1 MRNSEWVKTLERK
14 LSSMNID
21 EGEIQEM
28 LGWEIADQGPTIFKV
43 SEILRDVQPNA
54 YEPTI
59 VSLGPYHHDKPQL
72 KAMNKFKWFLLKTWG
87 DSGRCL
93 RDSARV
99 IEENETEA
107 RNAYSV
113 QPINMV
119 GNQFAELMLLDCVFV
134 IMILWFWKKK
144 KSGFQLMENK
154 IFKRSWMIVA
164 RDMLLLENQLPFFLL
179 ETLFHIKF
187 PYRQGKLKKW
197 MVRFFSGFVSNNIS
211 LVSVSHDARIHHILH
226 LFYLCIK
233 PPEASGDIVPQPNN
247 IDDLR
252 SLSSVT
258 RLEETGIKFRRK
270 QRATCLLGITF
281 KKGVLEIP
289 QFEVD
294 DNTNIL
300 FRNLIAFEQCYNR
313 NSAIV
318 DGSFAAYASY
328 MSCMISTAADVEI
341 LQQNKIIIRGI
352 GNNKQ
357 VADFFNKLCKEVV
370 VNHGKCYVSQI
381 FKEVNKYSR
390 AERNRWW
397 ADLNRRYFHSPWSV
411 ISVIAAISLFAIT
424 FTQLIFT
431 MLNYFHAHKRR
442 C

>member
-1 MRNSEWVKTLERK
+1 
-14 LSSMNID
+14 MNID

-28 LGWEIADQGPTIFKV
+28 LGWEIVDQGPTIFKV

-107 RNAYSV
+107 RNAYSK
-113 QPINMV
+113 
-119 GNQFAELMLLDCVFV
+119 E
-134 IMILWFWKKK
+134 

-179 ETLFHIKF
+179 EALFHIKF

-233 PPEASGDIVPQPNN
+233 PPEASSDIVPQPNN

-313 NSAIV
+313 SSAIV

-357 VADFFNKLCKEVV
+357 VAEFFNKLCKEVV